1 MTDRDLIHAAM
12 ESTGL
17 SARALS
23 RVLDCDARTLLEA
36 AKASTGLSLRALSHV
51 LGVNE
56 RTARRWLAGDR
67 AMPGPA
73 RQLCRAL
80 ATDPSLVLALG
91 ATD

>member
-1 MTDRDLIHAAM
+1 MPTDRDLIHAAM

-23 RVLDCDARTLLEA
+23 RVLDCD
-36 AKASTGLSLRALSHV
+36 
-51 LGVNE
+51 E
-56 RTARRWLAGDR
+56 RTIRRWLAGDR

-80 ATDPSLVLALG
+80 ATDPSLVLALTG
-91 ATD
+91 D